1 MKNLHQYFC
10 EELNKAIGH
19 ERRIAA
25 ITNACAEFDHWDES
39 KHSAELHFGSA
50 NVLSLLL
57 SMTDNDDEIRMI
69 CAALEMVFRANTDNV
84 KSSFYEVGAA
94 VVPMLL
100 RLLERCESGSMRH
113 ADVSILNIT
122 KVLLYFSRVS
132 DLRVPLARHQG
143 LLVALVRVATSI
155 LNPECRVIRMRVLAN
170 LANSEDNKVT
180 MLEHVGLVESI
191 LKIAALDL
199 CEGAREYA
207 SAALMDLASAPMNQ
221 LPMARN
227 DKLLGTLVKLSV
239 IDDKAE
245 TREYAVTAL
254 QNLAFSKENRRR
266 LSTYGSG
273 VVLEALK
280 KTVSSDPNDKARRR
294 AAGAL
299 TNLACEETA
308 DRLGCHKG
316 LLHTIAEVSTRDK
329 NDDVQ
334 QRAAL
339 ALTKIA
345 TSLTVNMPCFHTLL
359 DAMVVTLCSRHI
371 HGAAAVM
378 RVKAR
383 LPENREAMA
392 HHPGLLEA
400 LAEIVTDKKGIFAPK
415 DRENCMRAIMHLTN
429 QHRNQRKMCNKLILN
444 ALVAGASLDGDQH
457 EDIRDSAIIA
467 VERLATEHS
476 NRRHMARHDGLLV
489 AVAKATEREAK
500 VELFGDDEKPG
511 QSYLAKPLLMSLL
524 VAM

>member
-1 MKNLHQYFC
+1 
-10 EELNKAIGH
+10 
-19 ERRIAA
+19 
-25 ITNACAEFDHWDES
+25 
-39 KHSAELHFGSA
+39 
-50 NVLSLLL
+50 
-57 SMTDNDDEIRMI
+57 
-69 CAALEMVFRANTDNV
+69 
-84 KSSFYEVGAA
+84 
-94 VVPMLL
+94 
-100 RLLERCESGSMRH
+100 
-113 ADVSILNIT
+113 
-122 KVLLYFSRVS
+122 
-132 DLRVPLARHQG
+132 
-143 LLVALVRVATSI
+143 
-155 LNPECRVIRMRVLAN
+155 
-170 LANSEDNKVT
+170 
-180 MLEHVGLVESI
+180 
-191 LKIAALDL
+191 
-199 CEGAREYA
+199 
-207 SAALMDLASAPMNQ
+207 
-221 LPMARN
+221 MARN

-266 LSTYGSG
+266 LSMYGSG

-316 LLHTIAEVSTRDK
+316 LLDTISEVSTKDS

-345 TSLTVNMPCFHTLL
+345 TSLTVNMSCFHTLL
-359 DAMVVTLCSRHI
+359 DALVVTLCSRHT

-383 LPENREAMA
+383 LPENREIMA
-392 HHPGLLEA
+392 HHPGVLEA
-400 LAEIVTDKKGIFAPK
+400 LADIVRDEHQTYQAKE
-415 DRENCMRAIMHLTN
+415 RENCMRAIMHLTN
-429 QHRNQRKMCNKLILN
+429 EHRNQRRMCNKLILD
-444 ALVAGASLDGDQH
+444 ALVVGASLDGDEH
-457 EDIRDSAIIA
+457 EDTRDSAIIA
-467 VERLATEHS
+467 IERLATEHS
-476 NRRHMARHDGLLV
+476 NRRHMARHEGLLV

-500 VELFGDDEKPG
+500 AELLGEDEKPG
-511 QSYLAKPLLMSLL
+511 QAYLAKPLLMSLL